1 MRLIFFV
8 VFDRL
13 DRVKRARIDATE
25 SMGSDAQDGYL
36 SLQDGVS
43 ALSDD
48 MDGSMS
54 MMMSE
59 VDISLAN
66 LVIT

>member
-1 MRLIFFV
+1 M
-8 VFDRL
+8 
-13 DRVKRARIDATE
+13 KRARIDATE

-54 MMMSE
+54 MMINE

-66 LVIT
+66 FVIT